1 MIASAPGKVIL
12 FGEHAV
18 VYKRHALVSAINLRC
33 YAKAEKYDSI
43 VIESPLGKTGLDFEK
58 QPYVSWAI
66 KRFSEIKPIKGV
78 YIKIWSDIPIAS
90 GLGSSS
96 AVTVSV
102 LKALSLLYD
111 VDLDREEIFEIARKV
126 ELDVQGL
133 GSGTDPFISTF
144 GGTWL
149 IPERRRVK
157 AKKMDLTVI
166 YTGKPSVTS
175 EMVRKVA
182 ELRERYRD
190 VVEKLFDAIDSIT
203 LSGVRFVE
211 SRDFDGLSYLFKV
224 NNLLLKALDVSCSE
238 IDNVIE
244 KLERIGIPAK
254 ITGAGG
260 GGSVIALGNV
270 HLDGYKCFKVSLNA
284 EGVREE
290 KV

>member
-18 VYKRHALVSAINLRC
+18 VYGRHALVSAINLRC
-33 YAKAEKYDSI
+33 YAKAEKNSNI
-43 VIESPLGKTGLDFEK
+43 IIESPLAKTGLDFK
-58 QPYVSWAI
+58 RHPYISWAI
-66 KRFSEIKPIKGV
+66 KRFSEMKQVDGV
-78 YIKIWSDIPIAS
+78 YIKIWSEIPIAS

-96 AVTVSV
+96 AVTVAV
-102 LKALSLLYD
+102 LKALSLLYE
-111 VDLDREEIFEIARKV
+111 VDLSDEEIFELARRV

-149 IPERRRVK
+149 IPERRKVK
-157 AKKMDLTVI
+157 AKKIDLTVI
-166 YTGKPSVTS
+166 YTGKPSITS
-175 EMVRKVA
+175 EMVKKVA
-182 ELRERYRD
+182 RLRMEHRD
-190 VVEKLFDAIDSIT
+190 VIDRIFDAIDSIT
-203 LSGVRFVE
+203 LYGVKCIE
-211 SRDFDGLSYLFKV
+211 NGDLEKLSFLFRA
-224 NNLLLKALDVSCSE
+224 NHLLLKAIEVSCNE
-238 IDNVIE
+238 IDDIIE
-244 KLERIGIPAK
+244 KLEKMGIFGK

-270 HLDGYKCFKVSLNA
+270 ILDGYKCFGVSLDA

>member
-18 VYKRHALVSAINLRC
+18 VYGRHALVSAINLRC
-33 YAKAEKYDSI
+33 YAKAEKHSNI
-43 VIESPLGKTGLDFEK
+43 VIESPLAKTGLDFK
-58 QPYVSWAI
+58 RHPYISWAI
-66 KRFSEIKPIKGV
+66 KRFSEVKQVDGV
-78 YIKIWSDIPIAS
+78 YIKIWSKIPIAS

-96 AVTVSV
+96 AVTVAV
-102 LKALSLLYD
+102 LKALSLLYE
-111 VDLDREEIFEIARKV
+111 VDLSDEEIFELARRV

-149 IPERRRVK
+149 IPERRRVR
-157 AKKMDLTVI
+157 AKKIDLTVI
-166 YTGKPSVTS
+166 YTGKPSITS
-175 EMVRKVA
+175 EIVKRVA
-182 ELRERYRD
+182 RLRMEHRD
-190 VVEKLFDAIDSIT
+190 VIDRIFDAIDSIT
-203 LSGVRFVE
+203 LYGVKCIE
-211 SRDFDGLSYLFKV
+211 NGDLEKLSFLFRT
-224 NNLLLKALDVSCSE
+224 NHLLLKAIEVSCNE
-238 IDNVIE
+238 IDDIIE
-244 KLERIGIPAK
+244 KLEKMGIFGK

-270 HLDGYKCFKVSLNA
+270 ILDGYKCFGVSLDA

>member
-18 VYKRHALVSAINLRC
+18 VYDRHALVSAINLRC
-33 YAKAEKYDSI
+33 YAKAEKHSNI
-43 VIESPLGKTGLDFEK
+43 VIESPLAKTGLDFK
-58 QPYVSWAI
+58 RHPYISWAI
-66 KRFSEIKPIKGV
+66 KRFSEMKQVDGV
-78 YIKIWSDIPIAS
+78 YIKIWSEIPIAS

-96 AVTVSV
+96 AVTVAV
-102 LKALSLLYD
+102 LKALSLLYE
-111 VDLDREEIFEIARKV
+111 VDLSDEEIFELARRV

-149 IPERRRVK
+149 IPERRRVR
-157 AKKMDLTVI
+157 AKKIDLTVI
-166 YTGKPSVTS
+166 YTGKPSITS
-175 EMVRKVA
+175 EMVKKVA
-182 ELRERYRD
+182 RLRMEHGD
-190 VVEKLFDAIDSIT
+190 VIDRIFDAIDSIT
-203 LSGVRFVE
+203 LYGVKCIE
-211 SRDFDGLSYLFKV
+211 NGDLEKLSFLFRA
-224 NNLLLKALDVSCSE
+224 NHLLLKAIEVSCNE
-238 IDNVIE
+238 IDDIIE
-244 KLERIGIPAK
+244 KLEKMGIFGK

-270 HLDGYKCFKVSLNA
+270 ILDGYKCFGVSLDA

>member
-18 VYKRHALVSAINLRC
+18 VYGRHALVSAINLRC
-33 YAKAEKYDSI
+33 YAKAEKHSNI
-43 VIESPLGKTGLDFEK
+43 VIESPLAKTGLDFK
-58 QPYVSWAI
+58 RHPYISWAI
-66 KRFSEIKPIKGV
+66 KRFSEVKQVDGV
-78 YIKIWSDIPIAS
+78 YIKIWSEIPIAS

-96 AVTVSV
+96 AVTVAV
-102 LKALSLLYD
+102 LKALSLLYE
-111 VDLDREEIFEIARKV
+111 VDLSDEEIFELARRV

-149 IPERRRVK
+149 IPERRRVR
-157 AKKMDLTVI
+157 AKKIDLTVI
-166 YTGKPSVTS
+166 YTGKPSITS
-175 EMVRKVA
+175 EMVKRVA
-182 ELRERYRD
+182 RLRMEHGD
-190 VVEKLFDAIDSIT
+190 VIDRIFDAIDSIT
-203 LSGVRFVE
+203 LYGVKCIE
-211 SRDFDGLSYLFKV
+211 NGDLEKLSFLFRA
-224 NNLLLKALDVSCSE
+224 NHLLLKAIEVSCNE
-238 IDNVIE
+238 IDDIIE
-244 KLERIGIPAK
+244 KLEKMGIFGK

-270 HLDGYKCFKVSLNA
+270 ILDGYKCFGVSLDA